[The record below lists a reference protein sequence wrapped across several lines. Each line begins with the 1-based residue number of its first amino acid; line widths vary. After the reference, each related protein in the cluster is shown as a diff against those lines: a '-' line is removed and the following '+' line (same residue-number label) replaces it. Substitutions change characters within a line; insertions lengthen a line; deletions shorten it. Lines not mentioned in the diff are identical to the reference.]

1 MMSKELNEIVKY
13 NIVKYKDENE
23 FLKYNNLDKNGFD
36 QWATR
41 GRSDDGFFE
50 IMNCYCLAGD
60 ATNDNYMKITSI
72 DQITNL
78 LLCEIDESD
87 FVDVIEL
94 LNEDTPNDQIS
105 PNDTAAVLEL
115 FFEYVQEIAIFPI
128 EHGKYKGGL
137 MLVINED

>member
-1 MMSKELNEIVKY
+1 MIPY
-13 NIVKYKDENE
+13 
-23 FLKYNNLDKNGFD
+23 
-36 QWATR
+36 
-41 GRSDDGFFE
+41 
-50 IMNCYCLAGD
+50 
-60 ATNDNYMKITSI
+60 NDNYIKITSI
-72 DQITNL
+72 DQITAL

-87 FVDVIEL
+87 FNDVIEL
-94 LNEDTPNDQIS
+94 LNEDNPNDQIN